1 MEGVVLGREVSP
13 EIGNSGKDILDKL
26 ESSND
31 EISPCLA
38 RMALKLAAAAGKTT
52 VVAMLNRSRSVGQ
65 ARRVAMP
72 TS

>member
-38 RMALKLAAAAGKTT
+38 VFSHQVIQQSGAAGGT
-52 VVAMLNRSRSVGQ
+52 AEG
-65 ARRVAMP
+65 
-72 TS
+72 